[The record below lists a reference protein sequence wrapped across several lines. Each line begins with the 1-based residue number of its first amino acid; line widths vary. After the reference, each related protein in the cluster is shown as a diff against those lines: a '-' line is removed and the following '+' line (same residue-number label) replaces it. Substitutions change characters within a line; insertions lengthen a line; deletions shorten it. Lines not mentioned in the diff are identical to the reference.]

1 MSTLAFI
8 ASIIGYIIII
18 IFAIGLFTAFWQWA
32 LYGEIGNSI
41 SQSIKGNK
49 IYING
54 KFIKETS
61 GGNISMINGS
71 VYENGKCIYKHKRKF
86 RWQKD
91 TNEKT
96 K

>member
-1 MSTLAFI
+1 MTIVATV
-8 ASIIGYIIII
+8 IGYIIIG
-18 IFAIGLFTAFWQWA
+18 IFALIIVTALWQWL

-54 KFIKETS
+54 KFIKETF

-91 TNEKT
+91 TDEKT

>member
-18 IFAIGLFTAFWQWA
+18 IFAIGLFTAFWRWA

-41 SQSIKGNK
+41 SQSINGNK

-61 GGNISMINGS
+61 GGSISMINGS
-71 VYENGKCIYKHKRKF
+71 IYENGKCIYKYKRKF

-91 TNEKT
+91 TDEKT

>member
-1 MSTLAFI
+1 MTII
-8 ASIIGYIIII
+8 ATVIGYIIIG
-18 IFAIGLFTAFWQWA
+18 IFALIIVTALYQWL

-91 TNEKT
+91 TDEKT